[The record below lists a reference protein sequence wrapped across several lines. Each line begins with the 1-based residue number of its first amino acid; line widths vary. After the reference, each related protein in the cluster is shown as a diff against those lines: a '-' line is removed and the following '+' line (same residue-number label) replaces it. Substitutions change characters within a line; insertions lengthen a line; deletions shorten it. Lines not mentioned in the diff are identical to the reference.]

1 MHRRALLSIDN
12 RQFIDILK
20 NQTKQ
25 YLQTQTHCPLMKHQ
39 ALLTTRAKLK
49 LVLFLNLS
57 VAMYSGEINASARQ
71 EEENYEDPKSRY
83 T

>member
-25 YLQTQTHCPLMKHQ
+25 YLQTQTHCALMKHQ

-71 EEENYEDPKSRY
+71 EEKNFEVLKSCY
-83 T
+83 I

>member
-12 RQFIDILK
+12 RQFVDILK

-25 YLQTQTHCPLMKHQ
+25 HLQAQTHCALIKHQ

-71 EEENYEDPKSRY
+71 EEENFEVLKSCY
-83 T
+83 I